1 MVRDGG
7 ADVRIYR
14 STNIGSSRIRQFGKC
29 QRQWGWMAEFG
40 RTKKAD
46 VFERPW
52 IVVTHQTPQ
61 PFPFGTHF
69 LSASIVPIGAILQ
82 GGFKPTSLT
91 VSSESNAISACP
103 KLRSSRWSH
112 FHSTLRRIRGVY
124 WFSKAALPRRVFG
137 KATDE
142 RLRLNQLTI

>member
-29 QRQWGWMAEFG
+29 QRQWGWMAELG
-40 RTKKAD
+40 RRRIRAPLD
-46 VFERPW
+46 CRDPRRPLNR
-52 IVVTHQTPQ
+52 
-61 PFPFGTHF
+61 FR
-69 LSASIVPIGAILQ
+69 SVPIFLVPQSCPLVPSYKEGS
-82 GGFKPTSLT
+82 KPTFLT